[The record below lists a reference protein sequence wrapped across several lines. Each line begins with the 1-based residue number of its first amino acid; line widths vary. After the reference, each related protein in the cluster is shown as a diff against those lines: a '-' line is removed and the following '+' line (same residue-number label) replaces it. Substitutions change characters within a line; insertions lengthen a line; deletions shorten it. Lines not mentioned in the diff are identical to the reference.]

1 MWDCTNNRAMI
12 YIDPCI
18 KRVNVLAKIKSAFDL
33 KNHVLAKDNH
43 YRCQRRADS
52 PFVDGIRNTTVIVRK
67 ADCENTACFLCSEIG
82 TFVAVKY
89 NYMGERRRTKE
100 NRSVIGYV

>member
-1 MWDCTNNRAMI
+1 MWDCTNNRAII

-18 KRVNVLAKIKSAFDL
+18 KPVNVLAKIKAAFDL

-52 PFVDGIRNTTVIVRK
+52 PFVDGIRNTTVIVGK
-67 ADCENTACFLCSEIG
+67 AACFLCSEIG

-100 NRSVIGYV
+100 NRGVMGYV